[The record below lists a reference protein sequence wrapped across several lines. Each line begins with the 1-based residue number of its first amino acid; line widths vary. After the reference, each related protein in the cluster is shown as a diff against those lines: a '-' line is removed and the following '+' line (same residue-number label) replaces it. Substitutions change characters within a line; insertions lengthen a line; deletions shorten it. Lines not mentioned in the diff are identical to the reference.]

1 MKKAINLIKKAAKWY
16 FNQVAKSYSGTT
28 HIH

>member
-1 MKKAINLIKKAAKWY
+1 MKALKLLKKAVMWYAKY
-16 FNQVAKSYSGTT
+16 AAKSYHGTT

>member
-1 MKKAINLIKKAAKWY
+1 MKALKLLKKAAKWY

-28 HIH
+28 HFN